1 MRWLSLNLSLSCGAG
16 VLLCTSAV
24 WAQTDSAPS
33 PTSEGTHSPAAG
45 SRAAGTVAA
54 PLPSP
59 SQRPLSAERASI
71 RSEPPVESNPLPP
84 SSESPAATAEF
95 PASASTSPAHGSD
108 SEPDDQGPG
117 TPTFGGLG
125 YGAVGVMA
133 GSVTGA
139 SAHLERALGADGV
152 PGGLGWQ
159 LGGGGKALLWGLV
172 IGGKGFFLAYP
183 ETSTARGSSLL
194 RGGGGGFDLGYA
206 VVNRSDRIV
215 CPFVGIGGIGFDL
228 SVANISDEAMLLGSE
243 EIEPNEDA
251 TFSGGFW

>member
-1 MRWLSLNLSLSCGAG
+1 
-16 VLLCTSAV
+16 
-24 WAQTDSAPS
+24 
-33 PTSEGTHSPAAG
+33 
-45 SRAAGTVAA
+45 
-54 PLPSP
+54 
-59 SQRPLSAERASI
+59 
-71 RSEPPVESNPLPP
+71 
-84 SSESPAATAEF
+84 
-95 PASASTSPAHGSD
+95 
-108 SEPDDQGPG
+108 
-117 TPTFGGLG
+117 
-125 YGAVGVMA
+125 MA

-139 SAHLERALGADGV
+139 SSHLERALGADGV

-251 TFSGGFW
+251 TFSGGFWYLEGGMGAHRFTMAHGGPELGVEFGVMASFAAQRWKNAAADDVGLLGPEFVGAYLKITGGGGGFFLQE